1 MELVTVGTG
10 TVAPSARRTAPCN
23 WVTSGNLRILLDCG
37 AGSLHRM
44 AEFGL
49 PWQDVTH
56 VILTHFHPDHFG
68 ELPML
73 VFALRHAA
81 TPARTEPLVILGPA
95 GTVRLVKAL
104 AQGFGPW
111 LLDPGFPIG
120 ILDVRDGE
128 PFPLNADV
136 SLDTCRVPHTPES
149 VAVSLTTPEGRLV
162 YTGDTGP
169 SAELA
174 HWASGCDLLLA
185 ECSLPAALAID
196 IHLTPEQAGE
206 LARDAKAGR
215 LVLTH
220 FYPPV
225 ESPDPAAAAG
235 ARFKGAIATAKDGD
249 RFTIGRKGGA
259 AGC

>member
-10 TVAPSARRTAPCN
+10 TVAPSARRTAPCH
-23 WVTSGNLRILLDCG
+23 WVSQGQLRILLDCG
-37 AGSLHRM
+37 AGALHRM

-49 PWQDVTH
+49 PWQQITH
-56 VILTHFHPDHFG
+56 VVLTHFHPDHFG

-81 TPARTEPLVILGPA
+81 EPPRKDPLVILGPA

-120 ILDVRDGE
+120 VLDVRDGE

-136 SLDTCRVPHTPES
+136 SLETCRVPHTPES
-149 VAVSLTTPEGRLV
+149 VAVGITAPEGRLV

-169 SAELA
+169 SGELA
-174 HWASGCDLLLA
+174 HWA
-185 ECSLPAALAID
+185 
-196 IHLTPEQAGE
+196 
-206 LARDAKAGR
+206 
-215 LVLTH
+215 
-220 FYPPV
+220 
-225 ESPDPAAAAG
+225 
-235 ARFKGAIATAKDGD
+235 
-249 RFTIGRKGGA
+249 
-259 AGC
+259 

>member
-10 TVAPSARRTAPCN
+10 TVAPSARRTAACH
-23 WVTSGNLRILLDCG
+23 WVQRGDLRILLDCG
-37 AGSLHRM
+37 AGALHRL

-49 PWQDVTH
+49 PWSQVSH
-56 VILTHFHPDHFG
+56 VVLTHFHPDHWG

-73 VFALRHAA
+73 VYALKYTTDPPR
-81 TPARTEPLVILGPA
+81 REPFVILGPP
-95 GTVRLVKAL
+95 GVVQLLRTL
-104 AQGFGPW
+104 AEGYGGW

-136 SLDTCRVPHTPES
+136 SLETFPVPHTTES
-149 VAVSLTTPEGRLV
+149 VAVSLVAPEGRLV

-169 SAELA
+169 SSELA
-174 HWASGCDLLLA
+174 RWATGCDLLLA
-185 ECSLPAALAID
+185 ECSLPESMAMD
-196 IHLTPEQAGE
+196 THLTPERAGE
-206 LARDAKAGR
+206 LAKEAAAKR

-225 ESPDPAAAAG
+225 ETSDPAKLAG
-235 ARFKGAIATAKDGD
+235 TRFGGPVSAAKDGD
-249 RFTIGRKGGA
+249 RFVIGDGRR
-259 AGC
+259 

>member
-1 MELVTVGTG
+1 
-10 TVAPSARRTAPCN
+10 
-23 WVTSGNLRILLDCG
+23 
-37 AGSLHRM
+37 
-44 AEFGL
+44 
-49 PWQDVTH
+49 
-56 VILTHFHPDHFG
+56 
-68 ELPML
+68 
-73 VFALRHAA
+73 
-81 TPARTEPLVILGPA
+81 
-95 GTVRLVKAL
+95 
-104 AQGFGPW
+104 
-111 LLDPGFPIG
+111 LDPGFPIG

-149 VAVSLTTPEGRLV
+149 VAVSLTAPEGRLV

-169 SAELA
+169 SPDLA
-174 HWASGCDLLLA
+174 RWATGCDVLLA
-185 ECSLPAALAID
+185 ECSLPPALALE

-225 ESPDPAAAAG
+225 ETSDPTRAAG
-235 ARFKGAIATAKDGD
+235 TRFKGAIAMAKDGD
-249 RFTIGRKGGA
+249 RFPIGRTGGGA

>member
-10 TVAPSARRTAPCN
+10 TVAPSARRIAPCH
-23 WVTSGNLRILLDCG
+23 WVARGDLRILLDCG
-37 AGSLHRM
+37 PGALHRL

-49 PWQDVTH
+49 PWQQITH
-56 VILTHFHPDHFG
+56 VVLTHFHPDHFG

-73 VFALRHAA
+73 VFALRHA
-81 TPARTEPLVILGPA
+81 TEPPRKEPLVILGPV

-104 AQGFGPW
+104 AQGFGAW

-136 SLDTCRVPHTPES
+136 SLETCHVPHTPES
-149 VAVSLTTPEGRLV
+149 VAVSVTAPEGRLV

-169 SAELA
+169 SDELA
-174 HWASGCDLLLA
+174 RWAAGCDLLLA
-185 ECSLPAALAID
+185 ECSLPEAQAID
-196 IHLTPEQAGE
+196 IHLTPERAGE
-206 LARDAKAGR
+206 LARQSGAAH

-225 ESPDPAAAAG
+225 EKADPAKGARTRFAG
-235 ARFKGAIATAKDGD
+235 AVAVASDGD
-249 RFTIGRKGGA
+249 RFAIGG
-259 AGC
+259 

>member
-10 TVAPSARRTAPCN
+10 TVAPSARRTAPCH
-23 WVTSGNLRILLDCG
+23 WVGQGQLRILLDCG
-37 AGSLHRM
+37 AGALHRL

-49 PWQDVTH
+49 PWQQITH
-56 VILTHFHPDHFG
+56 VVLTHFHPDHFG

-81 TPARTEPLVILGPA
+81 EPPRKDPLVILGPA

-120 ILDVRDGE
+120 VLDVREGE
-128 PFPLNADV
+128 PFPLNAEV
-136 SLDTCRVPHTPES
+136 SLETCRVPHTPES
-149 VAVSLTTPEGRLV
+149 VAVSITAPEGRLV

-169 SAELA
+169 SGELA
-174 HWASGCDLLLA
+174 AWATGCDLLLA
-185 ECSLPAALAID
+185 ECSLPEPLGVD
-196 IHLTPEQAGE
+196 IHLTPEQAGD
-206 LARDAKAGR
+206 LAREAAARR

-225 ESPDPAAAAG
+225 ETSDPARAAG
-235 ARFKGAIATAKDGD
+235 ARFKGPIAAARDGD
-249 RFTIGRKGGA
+249 RFTIGGA
-259 AGC
+259 ATC